1 MSIDRCIAEAH
12 AERHLP
18 SPMLRLCKHPGN
30 VEYALFF
37 EKVRQKA
44 VERGNNETWINALQK
59 VVSSVAKYPIRVR
72 HLTHAKGIKGVGP
85 KMQALFTKYLDA
97 HPPAPPTADE
107 LALERAAKDAEAEAR
122 EVTRE
127 KLRAE
132 RERKKRT
139 KEAMRTNDASDILGT
154 VGTMPNQGDPP
165 TWDGTGWSGGL
176 VGAPSAE
183 LTDRTADDPPAAK
196 RPKKAKGSLRRPRG
210 SRNPRG
216 NPAIGQPHSP

>member
-1 MSIDRCIAEAH
+1 MYRRAWVGMSIDRCIAEAH

-107 LALERAAKDAEAEAR
+107 LA
-122 EVTRE
+122 
-127 KLRAE
+127 
-132 RERKKRT
+132 RER
-139 KEAMRTNDASDILGT
+139 
-154 VGTMPNQGDPP
+154 
-165 TWDGTGWSGGL
+165 
-176 VGAPSAE
+176 
-183 LTDRTADDPPAAK
+183 
-196 RPKKAKGSLRRPRG
+196 
-210 SRNPRG
+210 
-216 NPAIGQPHSP
+216 

>member
-1 MSIDRCIAEAH
+1 
-12 AERHLP
+12 
-18 SPMLRLCKHPGN
+18 
-30 VEYALFF
+30 
-37 EKVRQKA
+37 
-44 VERGNNETWINALQK
+44 
-59 VVSSVAKYPIRVR
+59 
-72 HLTHAKGIKGVGP
+72 
-85 KMQALFTKYLDA
+85 MQALFTKYLDA

-139 KEAMRTNDASDILGT
+139 KEAMRTNDASDIFGT

-183 LTDRTADDPPAAK
+183 LTDRTADEPPAA
-196 RPKKAKGSLRRPRG
+196 
-210 SRNPRG
+210 
-216 NPAIGQPHSP
+216 